1 MAALEAQRAAV
12 TPIQQEAMVQTKV
25 VATEVREEL
34 ARTAVAEEALAPREV
49 AEPAQLLVV
58 AEVEAP

>member
-1 MAALEAQRAAV
+1 M